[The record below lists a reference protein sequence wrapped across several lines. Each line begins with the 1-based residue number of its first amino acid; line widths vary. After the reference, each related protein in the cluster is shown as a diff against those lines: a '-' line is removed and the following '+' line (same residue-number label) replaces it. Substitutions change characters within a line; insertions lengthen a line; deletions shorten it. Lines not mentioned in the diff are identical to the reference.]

1 MTSPHAVRPDDP
13 LVRWMVVPSGAGE
26 ATGDLSVGLGGRAE
40 GRNVAWPG
48 RAARPGERWVTGLG
62 EDPVTVARLVAMIAE
77 QRDVDG
83 VTVTEQAFDA
93 LPAHLRSPDPGRWS
107 FWTLEAAEAC
117 LDADGGVEIGLDDAR
132 IGPLLEHSDS
142 AHVFPGD
149 PRLVR
154 WAGVEEDGRLLSV
167 AGQVT
172 EPSGAAHLL
181 SVCTHPEARG
191 RGLARRACSHLIEQA
206 RANGAP
212 MVVLE
217 MYTANASGRRLYTSL
232 GFREQG
238 RYVSGLLA
246 HALPTLRP

>member
-1 MTSPHAVRPDDP
+1 MTSPHDVRPDDP
-13 LVRWMVVPSGAGE
+13 LVRWMVAPAGVGE
-26 ATGDLSVGLGGRAE
+26 ASGDLSVGLAGVADGC
-40 GRNVAWPG
+40 NVAWPG

-62 EDPVTVARLVAMIAE
+62 EDPVTVARLVAEIAE
-77 QRDVDG
+77 QHVVDG
-83 VTVTEQAFDA
+83 VTVTEETFDA

-107 FWTLEAAEAC
+107 FWTLEAADVSR
-117 LDADGGVEIGLDDAR
+117 DAEGSSPIALDDPR

-154 WAGVEEDGRLLSV
+154 WAGVEEDGRLVSV

-181 SVCTHPEARG
+181 SVCTHPSARG
-191 RGLARRACSHLIEQA
+191 RGLARRTCSRLIEQA
-206 RANGAP
+206 RSDGAP

-217 MYTANASGRRLYTSL
+217 MYTANEAGRRLYTAL
-232 GFREQG
+232 GFEEQG

-246 HALPTLRP
+246 HALPTLRS